1 MHVVL
6 CISSPTLQQ
15 CSCLRAGLQVHA
27 KLLSLPWST
36 LHLSNQA
43 FPSVCLASCY
53 IVKRHHGGRTDCFRA
68 QQCRLPVEHVT
79 NNDIHLQE
87 RWEQVEQLYHN
98 NLVQA
103 IGLRDCTVYQLQQ
116 LMASSK
122 IVPSVVSVEIH
133 PYHNNWDLVKFCKK
147 QVEV

>member
-1 MHVVL
+1 MLSETVSCSVL
-6 CISSPTLQQ
+6 TASGFSS
-15 CSCLRAGLQVHA
+15 VHA
-27 KLLSLPWST
+27 LSL
-36 LHLSNQA
+36 A
-43 FPSVCLASCY
+43 
-53 IVKRHHGGRTDCFRA
+53 
-68 QQCRLPVEHVT
+68 VEHDVRRG
-79 NNDIHLQE
+79 IRLQE

-116 LMASSK
+116 IMASSK

-147 QVEV
+147 QVGTQTRLICQFVTFYAAAIAAKECMTMLHIICSLILLSCCV

>member
-1 MHVVL
+1 M
-6 CISSPTLQQ
+6 
-15 CSCLRAGLQVHA
+15 LRCGIQ
-27 KLLSLPWST
+27 P
-36 LHLSNQA
+36 
-43 FPSVCLASCY
+43 
-53 IVKRHHGGRTDCFRA
+53 
-68 QQCRLPVEHVT
+68 
-79 NNDIHLQE
+79 QE

-116 LMASSK
+116 IMASSK

-147 QVEV
+147 QVGVQTYLVHNLLIASYAAATEGKTMLHGQCNNMDKCVLC